1 MEAPPSTQ
9 SMVRS
14 EMTTFSTTPPSKFMK
29 ARPRLELVM
38 TQLLMVTLRTAFM
51 LPSQNLMALE
61 AEDRRQLL
69 TVMFSQGRAGP
80 NQFME

>member
-1 MEAPPSTQ
+1 
-9 SMVRS
+9 MVRL
-14 EMTTFSTTPPSKFMK
+14 EMTMFSTTPPSKFMK
-29 ARPRLELVM
+29 AMPRLDSVM
-38 TQLLMVTLRTAFM
+38 TQLSMVTLRTAFM

-61 AEDRRQLL
+61 AEDSRQLV